1 MLVDNTHNNMWVII
15 SLWNLAINFYHIN
28 TYIIHT
34 TFTIVFRKQSW
45 NFSIN
50 KHEGEKMEIHRSI
63 LLSRLLLL
71 MVALLLIQ
79 KSQQFSTITTTTHT
93 SSTVASRKLLQLQE
107 IDGMIKTS
115 MPSFFI
121 DETCKNTHTLS
132 LSLSVIYYDA
142 H

>member
-1 MLVDNTHNNMWVII
+1 
-15 SLWNLAINFYHIN
+15 
-28 TYIIHT
+28 
-34 TFTIVFRKQSW
+34 
-45 NFSIN
+45 
-50 KHEGEKMEIHRSI
+50 MEIHRSI

-79 KSQQFSTITTTTHT
+79 KSQQFSTTTTTHT

-132 LSLSVIYYDA
+132 LSVIYYDA